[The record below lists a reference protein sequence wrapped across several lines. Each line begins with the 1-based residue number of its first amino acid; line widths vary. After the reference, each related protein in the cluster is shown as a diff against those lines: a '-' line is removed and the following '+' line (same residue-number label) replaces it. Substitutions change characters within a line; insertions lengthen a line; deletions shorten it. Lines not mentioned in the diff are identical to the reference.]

1 MFVEIMYGIW
11 TNSLGL
17 LTDGAHMLLDCSAI
31 LIGIYSCY
39 LVECPKT
46 KNLEYGYKRS
56 EVLGTFVNSVFL
68 IFIAI
73 YIVFES
79 FERFFNP
86 KEIISNHLIMV
97 SFLGLLVNLVGIFAL
112 HDFSSGECNHHHSH
126 DTVNQKNK
134 SQKEINTHSP
144 EHGHSHSHNHNH
156 NNEQEHECTSMKDN
170 DYNRNKDKCNL
181 HDYENNNSFNNHE
194 HYCLE
199 QSNKENSVNGK
210 FILQYIK

>member
-126 DTVNQKNK
+126 DSINAKNNSK
-134 SQKEINTHSP
+134 KESNMHSS
-144 EHGHSHSHNHNH
+144 EHGHSHNNNHEH
-156 NNEQEHECTSMKDN
+156 DHECSNLKQHDHSHSKDN
-170 DYNRNKDKCNL
+170 CNL
-181 HDYENNNSFNNHE
+181 HDYENNNHE
-194 HYCLE
+194 HLCLE

-210 FILQYIK
+210 YLFNIINLIK